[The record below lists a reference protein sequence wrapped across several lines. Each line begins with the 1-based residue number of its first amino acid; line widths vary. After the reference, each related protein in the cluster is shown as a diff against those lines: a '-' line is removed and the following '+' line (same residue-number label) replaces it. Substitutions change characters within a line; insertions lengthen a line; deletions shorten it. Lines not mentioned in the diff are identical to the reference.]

1 MLENIRKIKSRYIIA
16 ALVAGLVM
24 VILSNSF
31 SDDGKEEKA
40 VKKVAE
46 TPFDYQY
53 ASLQLKEIIG
63 GIDGVSDVS
72 VFISYENQGS
82 DKIASV
88 REAQSDNTKTLEK
101 TREVMEKDGSKE
113 KPFVREKVFPEVR
126 GVIIAARGIK
136 RKNLEEKIT
145 DAVSAALG
153 VPVHRVKIL
162 SKD

>member
-1 MLENIRKIKSRYIIA
+1 MLENIRKIKSSYIIA

-24 VILSNSF
+24 VFLSNSF
-31 SDDGKEEKA
+31 SDVRKEEKP
-40 VKKVAE
+40 VKTEAE
-46 TPFDYQY
+46 TTFNYEY

-63 GIDGVSDVS
+63 GIDGVSDVN

-88 REAQSDNTKTLEK
+88 KEVQSDSTKSSEK
-101 TREVMEKDGSKE
+101 TREVTEKDGSKE
-113 KPFVREKVFPEVR
+113 KPFVKEKVLPEVR

-145 DAVSAALG
+145 DAVSAVLG
-153 VPVHRVKIL
+153 VPVHRVKII

>member
-1 MLENIRKIKSRYIIA
+1 MLENIKKIKSPYIIA
-16 ALVAGLVM
+16 ALVAGLIM

-31 SDDGKEEKA
+31 SDGGKEKKEEKTDT
-40 VKKVAE
+40 E
-46 TPFDYQY
+46 IPFNYEY

-63 GIDGVSDVS
+63 GIDGVSDVN
-72 VFISYENQGS
+72 VFVSYENYGS
-82 DKIASV
+82 DRIASV
-88 REAQSDNTKTLEK
+88 REVQSDSAKTSEK
-101 TREVMEKDGSKE
+101 TREVMEKDGSTE
-113 KPFVREKVFPEVR
+113 KPFVREKVLPEVR

-153 VPVHRVKIL
+153 VPVHRVKII